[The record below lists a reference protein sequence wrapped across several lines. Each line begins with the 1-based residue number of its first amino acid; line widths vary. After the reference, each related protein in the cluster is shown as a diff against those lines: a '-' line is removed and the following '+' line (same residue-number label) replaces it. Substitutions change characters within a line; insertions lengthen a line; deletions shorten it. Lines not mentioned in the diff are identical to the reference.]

1 MHLDYY
7 WELKYKGPLQAQTK
21 VHKRKAENENEID
34 RDKFFQLTETQTT
47 PGEIDHLPSA
57 WDTNQPLIIRSQ
69 KA

>member
-1 MHLDYY
+1 
-7 WELKYKGPLQAQTK
+7 LKYKGPLQAQTK

-57 WDTNQPLIIRSQ
+57 
-69 KA
+69 